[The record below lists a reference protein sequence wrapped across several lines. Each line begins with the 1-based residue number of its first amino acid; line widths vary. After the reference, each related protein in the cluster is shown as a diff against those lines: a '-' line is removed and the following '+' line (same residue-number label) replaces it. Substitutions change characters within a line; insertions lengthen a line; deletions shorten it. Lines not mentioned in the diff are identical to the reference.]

1 MLKIPQFLNVIKMT
15 AIGKIANKIRDNEN
29 AEIVKTWVYF
39 QWGRKSH
46 RHFATF
52 NKSNNFQYVR
62 PSKNSIHNTAELFSV
77 SKVVNQF

>member
-62 PSKNSIHNTAELFSV
+62 P
-77 SKVVNQF
+77 